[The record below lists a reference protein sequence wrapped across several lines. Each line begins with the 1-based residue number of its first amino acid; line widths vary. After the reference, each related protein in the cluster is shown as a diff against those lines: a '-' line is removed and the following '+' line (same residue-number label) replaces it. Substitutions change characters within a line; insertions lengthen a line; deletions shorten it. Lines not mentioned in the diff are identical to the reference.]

1 MGKGLRPDLLITHLD
16 ALNAELLEKHNLKA
30 IIVDLDNTILPWMGK
45 VIPDRIKKWFRSHK
59 QAGIKF
65 CIVSNNSSRRV
76 SRLAEE
82 LGVPAI
88 PRAVKPRRKAFR
100 RALLVLGTAPE
111 NTAVVGDQIFTDV
124 LGGNRMG
131 LFTILVSPL
140 DKYEFIGTRFMRKL
154 ERLILKR
161 IKL

>member
-1 MGKGLRPDLLITHLD
+1 MGKGLKPDLLITHLD
-16 ALNAELLEKHNLKA
+16 ELNIELLEKHDLKA
-30 IIVDLDNTILPWMGK
+30 IIVDLDNTILPWTGK
-45 VIPDRIKKWFRSHK
+45 DIPDRIKQWFKSHK

-76 SRLAEE
+76 SRLAGE
-82 LGVPAI
+82 LGIPAI
-88 PRAVKPRRKAFR
+88 SRAIKPRRKAFR

-111 NTAVVGDQIFTDV
+111 HTAVVGDQIFTDV

-140 DKYEFIGTRFMRKL
+140 DKDEFIGTKFVRKL
-154 ERLILKR
+154 ERLILRRLKS
-161 IKL
+161 

>member
-1 MGKGLRPDLLITHLD
+1 MGNGLKPDLLI
-16 ALNAELLEKHNLKA
+16 ANLEEITVEVLERHNLKA
-30 IIVDLDNTILPWMGK
+30 IIVDLDNTILPWRGK
-45 VIPDRIKKWFRSHK
+45 DIPDRIIQWFKQNK

-65 CIVSNNSSRRV
+65 CIVSNNSNRRV
-76 SRLAEE
+76 SRLAGE

-88 PRAVKPRRKAFR
+88 SRAIKPRRKNFR

-131 LFTILVSPL
+131 LFSILVSPIN
-140 DKYEFIGTRFMRKL
+140 KYEFIGTRLVRKL
-154 ERLILKR
+154 EKIILKR
-161 IKL
+161 L